1 MFESETKMRAIR
13 DGGIML
19 KKFLRFISAI
29 TILCSALPA
38 WSQSELPEGAGKKA
52 IQTYCVQCHDLGTV
66 TRGGYSAEG
75 WRNNLNMMNNVGA
88 GVPPSEVEPLVQYL
102 TQHLPERPKP
112 AAVIIPGSAKVS
124 IKEWTVPTPGSRPHD
139 PLATADGAIWY
150 TGQFA
155 NVLGRLDPQSGK
167 IKEYRLP
174 DKSGP
179 HGLAEDKQG
188 NVWYTGNFKSTVG
201 KLNPKTGEVTE
212 YYMNN
217 PAARDPHTPI
227 FDKNGILWFTTQS
240 GNMIGRLN
248 PQTGELRLVNA
259 PTPKS
264 RPYGM
269 VVSSKNIPF
278 YVAFG
283 INKIASIEPN
293 SMAIKEYVLPNAE
306 SRPRRIAITSDDVIW
321 YSDYS
326 RGYLGRFDPATGK
339 MSEWASPG
347 GPKSQPYGMVA
358 IKDIIWY
365 SEAGVNPNTLVRFD
379 PKTEK
384 FQSWKIPSGG
394 GVVRN
399 VDVTKDGNIAIACSG
414 VNKIGLVEI
423 Q

>member
-1 MFESETKMRAIR
+1 
-13 DGGIML
+13 ML
-19 KKFLRFISAI
+19 KKFLRFIAVI
-29 TILCSALPA
+29 TILFSALPA

-52 IQTYCVQCHDLGTV
+52 IQTYCVQCHALGTV
-66 TRGGYSAEG
+66 SRGGYNAEG

-88 GVPPSEVEPLVQYL
+88 GVPQSEVEPLVQYL

-124 IKEWTVPTPGSRPHD
+124 IKEWLVPTPGSRPHD

-155 NVLGRLDPQSGK
+155 NVLGRLDPKSGK

-227 FDKNGILWFTTQS
+227 FDKNGVLWFTTQS

-248 PQTGELRLVNA
+248 PQSGELRLVNA

-269 VVSSKNIPF
+269 AVSSKNIPF

-283 INKIASIEPN
+283 VNKIASIDPS

-306 SRPRRIAITSDDVIW
+306 SRPRRVAITSDDVIW
-321 YSDYS
+321 YSDYA

-358 IKDIIWY
+358 VKDIIWY
-365 SEAGVNPNTLVRFD
+365 SEAGVSPNTWVRFD

-399 VDVTKDGNIAIACSG
+399 VDVTKDGNIVIACSG

-423 Q
+423 GK

>member
-1 MFESETKMRAIR
+1 MKKRSILFLLGLSVAI
-13 DGGIML
+13 
-19 KKFLRFISAI
+19 
-29 TILCSALPA
+29 SALPA

-52 IQTYCVQCHDLGTV
+52 VQSYCVQCHDLGTV
-66 TRGGYSAEG
+66 TRGGYNAAG
-75 WRNNLNMMNNVGA
+75 WRNNLNMMINVGSTL
-88 GVPPSEVEPLVQYL
+88 PQNEVEPLLQYL
-102 TQHLPERPKP
+102 VKNFPERPKP

-124 IKEWTVPTPGSRPHD
+124 IKEWQVPTPGSRPHD
-139 PLATADGAIWY
+139 PMAAADGSIWY

-155 NVLGRLDPQSGK
+155 NVLGRLDPASGK

-179 HGLAEDKQG
+179 HGLTADKDG
-188 NVWYTGNFKSTVG
+188 NIWYTGNFKSTVG

-217 PAARDPHTPI
+217 PAARDPHTPV
-227 FDKNGILWFTTQS
+227 FDRNGTLWFTSQV

-248 PQTGELRLVNA
+248 PQTGELRLVNS

-269 VVSSKNIPF
+269 VINSKNIPF
-278 YVAFG
+278 FVDFG
-283 INKIASIEPN
+283 VNKIASIEPN

-321 YSDYS
+321 YSDYA
-326 RGYLGRFDPATGK
+326 RGYLGRFDPASGK

-347 GPKSQPYGMVA
+347 GAKSQPYGIIA

-365 SEAGVNPNTLVRFD
+365 SEAGVDPNTLVRFD

-384 FQSWKIPSGG
+384 FQTWKIPSGG

-399 VDVTKDGNIAIACSG
+399 VDVTKDGNLVIACSG

-423 Q
+423 K